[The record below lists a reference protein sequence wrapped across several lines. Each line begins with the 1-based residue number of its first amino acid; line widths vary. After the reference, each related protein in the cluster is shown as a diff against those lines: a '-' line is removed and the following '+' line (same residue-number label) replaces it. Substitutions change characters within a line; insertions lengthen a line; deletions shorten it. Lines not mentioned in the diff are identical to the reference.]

1 MASFFNLITDLETAV
16 NNPYLVALIIFI
28 VFVVLAKALILV
40 TKKVVLKITAKTKT
54 KVDDMIVN
62 STYRYASF
70 IIIILGVRLASLQ
83 LSFTTA
89 VAEIVNK
96 ILDSLLIVVF
106 LAIGLIVILILL
118 NSWGINFAKKT
129 KSTVD
134 EQLINLSAK
143 LLKIVAMIL
152 GVIFILDIW
161 GVEVGPLVAS
171 LGIVGLALAFGLQ
184 NTLGNVFGGV
194 SLILD
199 KAYKK
204 GDMIQLDSKIGT
216 VYEIGLRSTKIKTF
230 DNEILVIPND
240 KLANNIVENY
250 NLPDPT
256 IRVNIEFGVEY
267 GSNPD
272 AVKKLALDIVKK
284 TKNVLNDPEASIFFT
299 EMGESSLNFK
309 LMFYVDDLK
318 NKWETHQ
325 SVITELYNT
334 LNKNKIG
341 IPFPTRTV
349 YNKKD

>member
-1 MASFFNLITDLETAV
+1 
-16 NNPYLVALIIFI
+16 
-28 VFVVLAKALILV
+28 
-40 TKKVVLKITAKTKT
+40 
-54 KVDDMIVN
+54 
-62 STYRYASF
+62 
-70 IIIILGVRLASLQ
+70 
-83 LSFTTA
+83 
-89 VAEIVNK
+89 
-96 ILDSLLIVVF
+96 
-106 LAIGLIVILILL
+106 
-118 NSWGINFAKKT
+118 
-129 KSTVD
+129 
-134 EQLINLSAK
+134 LINLSAK